1 MDKILIIED
10 EKGIR
15 DTLTEI
21 LEIAGYEVVAAS
33 DGKIGIEKVISEEP
47 DLVLC
52 DINMSD
58 FDGFEVLNSL
68 KSRLEGKA
76 FPPFIYV
83 TAKSELADIK
93 KGLGLGADDYI
104 LKPFKN
110 DEIVQR
116 VRLRLNQRKSIQK
129 SFEDQNRQTISINK
143 FGKLGIP
150 SESGLDL
157 YSIEDIIKCQADRSY
172 CDFTIQNQPKVTV
185 SRPMKD
191 FEDVLLSHGF
201 LKVHRSTIVNLNH
214 VVKYLH
220 QNGGELLMSDNT
232 YVPVSTRNKKAV
244 FDLLRNNIELK

>member
-1 MDKILIIED
+1 MEKILIIED

-15 DTLTEI
+15 DTLNEI
-21 LEIAGYEVVAAS
+21 LDIAGYEVIVAS
-33 DGKIGIEKVISEEP
+33 NGKSGVEFVINEEP

-58 FDGFEVLNSL
+58 FNGFDVLNSL
-68 KSRLEGKA
+68 KSRFEGKA
-76 FPPFIYV
+76 IPPFIYV
-83 TAKSELADIK
+83 TAKSELTDIK

-110 DEIVQR
+110 DEIVER
-116 VRLRLNQRKSIQK
+116 VRLRLNQRKTIQNNFGTSKRHSI
-129 SFEDQNRQTISINK
+129 SVNK
-143 FGKLGIP
+143 YGKLGIP
-150 SESGLDL
+150 CEGGLDL
-157 YSIEDIIKCQADRSY
+157 YNIEDIIKCQADRSY
-172 CDFTIQNQPKVTV
+172 CDFTIQDQPKVTV

-220 QNGGELLMSDNT
+220 QNGGELLMSDDS

-244 FDLLRNNIELK
+244 FDLLRNNIEFK